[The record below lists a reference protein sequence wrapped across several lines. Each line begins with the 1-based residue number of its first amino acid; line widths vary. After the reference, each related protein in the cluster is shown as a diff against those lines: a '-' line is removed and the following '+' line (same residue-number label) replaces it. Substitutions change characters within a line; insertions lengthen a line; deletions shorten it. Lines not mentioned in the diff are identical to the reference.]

1 MRVLECSISNHFER
15 LRTLRIPPLRPVIHP
30 FFLQNP
36 NLLDQTRLP
45 PGHPNFAFHPSLLN
59 SWLATSAEN
68 VAPMSLNCLFRQR
81 RSRHRRRR
89 RRTVRSVASRGR
101 IAFGS
106 MNDLIDARD
115 LLPIRR
121 DLLPID
127 APAPSPE
134 RLMWLRSSSQR
145 KAKGSGC
152 VRLLAGLGTQA
163 CPSDPRG
170 CWGRTKTDLE
180 ASSAT

>member
-1 MRVLECSISNHFER
+1 MARNI
-15 LRTLRIPPLRPVIHP
+15 
-30 FFLQNP
+30 
-36 NLLDQTRLP
+36 
-45 PGHPNFAFHPSLLN
+45 GGK
-59 SWLATSAEN
+59 
-68 VAPMSLNCLFRQR
+68 R
-81 RSRHRRRR
+81 RSHVAQLSVPPAPLGP
-89 RRTVRSVASRGR
+89 VRVASRSRGR